1 MAPIAR
7 HGSPRSSA
15 GSLSWSGRSPADRR
29 PVVPTFRGPA
39 SPHASRRSVSVQ
51 PLEARSARLPAIRAT
66 TPHGNGT
73 RIAPT
78 DSGWEISLW
87 ADHTHNCRAGVALGY
102 AMATPDY
109 RIRLA
114 CACIGSSEQGGWP
127 AFRQRHRDRLRDG
140 RAGALRT
147 LQGGSGPPERRT
159 LRGQSVRGLNTCQSI
174 VCQSLGG

>member
-1 MAPIAR
+1 METAL
-7 HGSPRSSA
+7 GS
-15 GSLSWSGRSPADRR
+15 R
-29 PVVPTFRGPA
+29 PPTAVG
-39 SPHASRRSVSVQ
+39 
-51 PLEARSARLPAIRAT
+51 
-66 TPHGNGT
+66 
-73 RIAPT
+73 
-78 DSGWEISLW
+78 EISLR
-87 ADHTHNCRAGVALGY
+87 ADHTHNYRAGVALGY

-114 CACIGSSEQGGWP
+114 CACIGSSEQGVWP